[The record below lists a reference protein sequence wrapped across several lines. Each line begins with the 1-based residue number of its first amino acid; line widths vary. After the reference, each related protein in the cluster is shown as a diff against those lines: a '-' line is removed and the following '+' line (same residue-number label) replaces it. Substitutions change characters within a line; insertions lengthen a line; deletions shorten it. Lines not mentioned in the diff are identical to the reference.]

1 MVSEKTLLQYGLE
14 RFVQLMLVEQV
25 TKIDFS
31 INPNG
36 VRNFQKEKIFKRV
49 TWKAS
54 YNQRLQKELI
64 EKSTKV
70 VDLGFLG
77 TLLRNRI
84 PLGY

>member
-1 MVSEKTLLQYGLE
+1 MVSEPTLLQYGLE
-14 RFVQLMLVEQV
+14 RFIQLMLVKQV
-25 TKIDFS
+25 TKIDFL
-31 INPNG
+31 INPNR
-36 VRNFQKEKIFKRV
+36 VRNFQKKGFFKRV

-84 PLGY
+84 PLRY